1 MEENI
6 YDKTC
11 VICGK
16 TFIDKGNARYGLCK
30 NCSDDGFT
38 IPCQGVWIEYQ
49 DDYIR
54 ILKEILLKRKTPIYH
69 IESMLSKDEIGQI
82 KWYGA
87 WRKFC
92 FYPNGDTIWDNKCLE
107 QIIAFLNQ
115 VNTKKKNKEE

>member
-1 MEENI
+1 MKSLIFMGDYFKLYEEYLDN
-6 YDKTC
+6 
-11 VICGK
+11 
-16 TFIDKGNARYGLCK
+16 
-30 NCSDDGFT
+30 
-38 IPCQGVWIEYQ
+38 
-49 DDYIR
+49 
-54 ILKEILLKRKTPIYH
+54 RKTPIYH